1 MCVDYRA
8 LNSLL
13 PPVTKANSKA
23 KGVLTLVPLPKI
35 DEIYAALEGSVVYST
50 FDMRTGYY
58 HIELTPASKE
68 KSAFVVGGPYAGKY
82 QWNRC
87 PFGLT
92 QAPAYFQ
99 RVVHEVIEGLTFAY
113 GYLDDILVFS
123 KSIEEHY
130 QHCEIIFKRLRKYKL
145 KLSLF

>member
-1 MCVDYRA
+1 
-8 LNSLL
+8 
-13 PPVTKANSKA
+13 
-23 KGVLTLVPLPKI
+23 
-35 DEIYAALEGSVVYST
+35 
-50 FDMRTGYY
+50 MRSGYY
-58 HIELTPASKE
+58 HIELTPASK
-68 KSAFVVGGPYAGKY
+68 KGQLVVGGPYAGKF

-123 KSIEEHY
+123 KV
-130 QHCEIIFKRLRKYKL
+130 
-145 KLSLF
+145 